1 MKFKLIMSFKKL
13 FVLKIFNDPQ
23 NYTQYSK
30 GYSQKETTVDFYN
43 KTTTL
48 PSNCLKH
55 PKPTITLI
63 IIFFVVLQNC
73 TPFRPNNFSMSD
85 QAWLKEG
92 AKIREKK
99 NERRN
104 SIHTLLHSSQKTSLG
119 KPTPTKKP
127 HTRTQNMCVCACSM
141 V

>member
-73 TPFRPNNFSMSD
+73 TPFRPNNCSMSD

-92 AKIREKK
+92 AKIKK
-99 NERRN
+99 MKEEIPFTRFCTAAKK
-104 SIHTLLHSSQKTSLG
+104 HHSENQPRQKKT
-119 KPTPTKKP
+119 